1 LNDRKT
7 TKRVTKRKAGSLD
20 VHFGEKLQARR
31 LTMVPKVS
39 QDDIAKALG
48 VSFQQVQKYEQGVN
62 RMSAAMIVQIAQ
74 VLKSRRPVFF
84 R

>member
-1 LNDRKT
+1 
-7 TKRVTKRKAGSLD
+7 
-20 VHFGEKLQARR
+20 
-31 LTMVPKVS
+31 MVPKVS